1 MKRFSV
7 SVALALVC
15 GALGVGSAS
24 GTYGSPG
31 SSLDGVTTTLLPFPG
46 SSGDGIWIAVDDAH
60 QHVFVSGGPGNSS
73 IVVLDYAGNIVDTIT
88 GEPGASQ
95 MALDA
100 ATHTLYVALHD
111 ATAISAIDTST
122 LTETSRFSTAPY
134 AGPYNLVLGGGKLFF
149 ACAAGG
155 SGQNCATQSG
165 GRGGVVSV
173 NLDGTGMAAPLGGYF
188 FMTTLAAGGP
198 GNDLLAVKN
207 SYAGSAMATYDLT
220 TDPPSLI
227 ASSSGPNDVPG
238 DASDMA
244 FDPSG
249 SYVLLAGAELDT
261 DTLLP
266 SFVYPNGGQSSQL
279 TADGEFVVEGGADEN
294 QATDLS
300 VYPVDDTTPVNTWAL
315 GSYIAPHAVAFSR
328 DRSLLFAVSGDSG
341 GLSLNVI
348 SNPVPD
354 TPSVSTGAVDQSGST
369 AATLNGYVNPEG
381 LATTYHF
388 EYGTNTAYGTSTAA
402 TSAGSGNAPVPVS
415 APISGLTAGTTYHF
429 RLVATNSAG
438 TTKTPDATFTAGSQT
453 LTAITES
460 TAVVDEGPGTG
471 TITSSPAGIDCGAG
485 QTACA
490 ATFTAGSSV
499 TLTATPDQFSA
510 FTGWGGDC
518 SGTSTCKVT
527 MSAARSV
534 KAIFAPLKTLTVSKP
549 GNGLGSVTSVPAG
562 INCGLTCS
570 AQYAQG
576 TSVTL
581 TATAGADSTF
591 TGWSGACS
599 GTGQCTV
606 QINADTGVN
615 ANFSGPDQRLTV
627 TEAGGGAG
635 TVTSDPIG
643 IDCGSVC
650 STPFPTGT
658 SVTLTATAVSGSAF
672 TEWSGACTGKQS
684 TCTVTMDMARS
695 VTANFA
701 PQETLTVSKNGDGKG
716 LVTSSPTGIHCGS
729 QCVFAYAQG
738 TFVTLT
744 ATASRGSKFTGWS
757 GTCGDPG
764 NCAVTLNAS
773 TSAIATFQ
781 AQCVVPNVLGQ
792 PLSKAQERLKAAH
805 CSTGKVKSAPSH
817 KVGKGQV
824 ISEHPHPGT
833 VRPRGARVG
842 LVVSRG

>member
-1 MKRFSV
+1 M
-7 SVALALVC
+7 
-15 GALGVGSAS
+15 
-24 GTYGSPG
+24 
-31 SSLDGVTTTLLPFPG
+31 
-46 SSGDGIWIAVDDAH
+46 AVDGAH
-60 QHVFVSGGPGNSS
+60 QHVFLSAGPGTSS

-88 GEPGASQ
+88 GEPGASE
-95 MALDA
+95 MALDP

-111 ATAISAIDTST
+111 ATAISAIDTDT

-134 AGPYNLVLGGGKLFF
+134 PGPYNLVLGGGKLFF
-149 ACAAGG
+149 ACAAGS
-155 SGQNCATQSG
+155 SGQNCPTDNG
-165 GRGGVVSV
+165 GGVVSV
-173 NLDGTGMAAPLGGYF
+173 YPDGTGMAASIGGYF
-188 FMTTLAAGGP
+188 FMTMLAAGGP

-227 ASSSGPNDVPG
+227 ASSSGPADVPG

-249 SYVLLAGAELDT
+249 SSLLVAGAELNT

-266 SFVYPNGGQSSQL
+266 SFVYPNGGQSSQM
-279 TADGEFVVEGGADEN
+279 TADGDFVVEGGADET
-294 QATDLS
+294 QATDLF
-300 VYPVDDTTPVNTWAL
+300 VYPVDDTTPVKTWTL
-315 GSYIAPHAVAFSR
+315 GLYIAPHAVAFSP

-341 GLSLNVI
+341 GLSFNVI

-354 TPSVSTGAVDQSGST
+354 TPSVSTGPVDQSGST
-369 AATLNGYVNPEG
+369 AATLNGSVNPEG

-438 TTKTPDATFTAGSQT
+438 TTKAPDATFTA
-453 LTAITES
+453 IPES
-460 TAVVDEGPGTG
+460 PEVVDEGPGTG
-471 TITSSPAGIDCGAG
+471 TITSSPAGIDCGNG
-485 QTACA
+485 ETACG
-490 ATFTAGSSV
+490 ATFTTGSSV

-518 SGTSTCKVT
+518 SGKGSCTLT
-527 MSAARSV
+527 MSSARSV
-534 KAIFAPLKTLTVSKP
+534 KAIFAPLKTLTVSEP
-549 GNGLGSVTSVPAG
+549 GNGLGTVTSVPAG

-576 TSVTL
+576 TSVSL

-606 QINADTGVN
+606 QMNADTGVN
-615 ANFSGPDQRLTV
+615 ANFTGPDQRLTV
-627 TEAGGGAG
+627 TEAGDGSG
-635 TVTSDPIG
+635 TVTSDPTG

-650 STPFPTGT
+650 STPFPTGS
-658 SVTLTATAVSGSAF
+658 SVTLTATAATGSAF
-672 TEWSGACTGKQS
+672 TGWSNACTGTQP
-684 TCTVTMDMARS
+684 TCTVTMDMAHS

-716 LVTSSPTGIHCGS
+716 MVTSSPTGIHCGS
-729 QCVFAYAQG
+729 KCVFSYVQG
-738 TFVTLT
+738 TFLTLT

-757 GTCGDPG
+757 GACGGPG
-764 NCAVTLNAS
+764 NCQVQLTAS
-773 TSAIATFQ
+773 SSAIATFR
-781 AQCVVPNVLGQ
+781 AQCVIPNVVGLSLRVARTRLANARCSLGTVTRAFSNSIQ
-792 PLSKAQERLKAAH
+792 
-805 CSTGKVKSAPSH
+805 
-817 KVGKGQV
+817 KGRVVSQRP
-824 ISEHPHPGT
+824 HPHGVHARGT
-833 VRPRGARVG
+833 KVRV
-842 LVVSRG
+842 VVSRGR